1 MGMRCGS
8 GSFLVGRR
16 ANHRIEVGDLVGDT
30 HTRKALE
37 KVAAVAFC
45 FEARVKD
52 GDHAAVSSA
61 AYKTSDP
68 LFERD
73 HGLRQAVIKE

>member
-1 MGMRCGS
+1 M
-8 GSFLVGRR
+8 
-16 ANHRIEVGDLVGDT
+16 GDT

-73 HGLRQAVIKE
+73 HGLRHAVIKKRTPAVLIDEPRTRGDDRI